1 MSSLSSLLLSY
12 LEPLEVQDLCQEEGP
27 GRCLSVSP
35 SIDGETEV
43 RTKGP
48 RALGASGIH
57 RLPSQRAVD

>member
-1 MSSLSSLLLSY
+1 MSSLSSLLLSH
-12 LEPLEVQDLCQEEGP
+12 LEPLEVQDLHQEEGP

-43 RTKGP
+43 GTDKGP

-57 RLPSQRAVD
+57 RLPSQ

>member
-1 MSSLSSLLLSY
+1 MSSLSSLLLSH

-43 RTKGP
+43 RTDKGP
-48 RALGASGIH
+48 RTLGAAGVH
-57 RLPSQRAVD
+57 RLPSQ